1 MLNQV
6 APTVSTAV
14 TANADGSYDYTYT
27 VQNDATAVDPIRVW
41 SIAMPAVNAVS
52 SAHHSVWSVT
62 AEAAPGNAA
71 ARADSVSMTPV
82 VFAAWRSSNGSAIG
96 PGKTL
101 SEVHI
106 TSPYSPGF
114 TILYARSAED
124 YAVPPDVPQEVRDQ
138 LDALRAPEWRDR
150 AILVIGPRFPK
161 EWGREFV
168 AGDFSAGIARLVK
181 DGQLSADSKFVS
193 SIVSRLDAIAKLA
206 GGVTSVGDVLSLAGS
221 AKELDIAHA
230 LAISLP

>member
-1 MLNQV
+1 MNTSLVCVVVSVACAAACFGQQAQTFAGFSPVPTITAGAAIPDDSLQYVFLGPTIRDVTLSYPRGLASGTRSGLRQTYKLRMLNQV

-124 YAVPPDVPQEVRDQ
+124 YAVPPDVPQEVR
-138 LDALRAPEWRDR
+138 EDR
-150 AILVIGPRFPK
+150 K
-161 EWGREFV
+161 
-168 AGDFSAGIARLVK
+168 
-181 DGQLSADSKFVS
+181 
-193 SIVSRLDAIAKLA
+193 
-206 GGVTSVGDVLSLAGS
+206 SVV
-221 AKELDIAHA
+221 
-230 LAISLP
+230 